1 MDQKILEIIKILR
14 NETRISMG
22 LCSEAAKES
31 QGDIDKARVLLRG
44 KCREQGKK
52 FYKNPSRPLG
62 HFLNF
67 YHEEENVFVNIKFGV
82 ESEFLA
88 NSGDLHQFV
97 HQLIAKENFMDFMI
111 NNENFLDEE
120 LLYLSGML
128 KENIQIL
135 AYNIVRKTSDQKFI
149 IHKKGST
156 PHEKVLTGLT
166 VAVVSKLLED
176 EMRRNFLIN
185 MGALMNKKINNLIN
199 EKNPTLSYMYKVKP
213 EEIEVFLNTPSVTN
227 KDITIKEL
235 IEDSLIYEMLGF

>member
-1 MDQKILEIIKILR
+1 MDQNILEIIKVLR

-31 QGDIDKARVLLRG
+31 LGDIEKARLILKE
-44 KCREQGKK
+44 KCRQQGKK

-67 YHEEENVFVNIKFGV
+67 YHEEDNVFVNIKFGV

-88 NSGDLHQFV
+88 NSVDLHDFV
-97 HQLIAKENFMDFMI
+97 HRLISKENFMDFML
-111 NNENFLDEE
+111 NNEEFLDEE

-135 AYNIVRKTSDQKFI
+135 AYNILRKTSDQKFI
-149 IHKKGST
+149 VHKKGST
-156 PHEKVLTGLT
+156 PNEKVLTGLT

-185 MGALMNKKINNLIN
+185 MGALMNKKINNLIH
-199 EKNPTLSYMYKVKP
+199 EKNPHINYMYKVTSP
-213 EEIEVFLNTPSVTN
+213 EIEVFLNTPSVTN
-227 KDITIKEL
+227 KEITIKEL
-235 IEDSLIYEMLGF
+235 IEDTLIYDILGF